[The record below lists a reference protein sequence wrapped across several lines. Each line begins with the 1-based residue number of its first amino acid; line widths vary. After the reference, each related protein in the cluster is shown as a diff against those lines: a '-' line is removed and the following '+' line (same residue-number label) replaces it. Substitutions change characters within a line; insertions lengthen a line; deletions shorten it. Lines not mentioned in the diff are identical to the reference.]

1 MEFFV
6 PSQHSREIEGVEK
19 ETRRSTIKLKQ
30 VSFSAAG
37 GVSLPQAL
45 NDSSKGDTGRETQQ
59 SCKVH
64 TVVSPPAVIFSHVN
78 DVTSNETKTTFRHS
92 KDDDISSKNNNNNTN
107 KNSNNNNRRENRG
120 SLSLITSDG
129 SVDEL
134 SLRLPFGIGLDYSPC
149 GKKAASSS
157 ELDENEFQN
166 DQSFKAK
173 KMKRLSLLDED
184 AKKIDLRSQDVTHH
198 IQSARQDGALD
209 GSELNEMNEV
219 TINVESGAADAPQHD
234 ECDLLIRKEFSSS
247 NTDYVTAFNS
257 TDAALGN
264 RAEHI
269 RGFPLKSIIDD
280 DVHAEENNRKANEGT
295 GKGNSAK
302 SCDERQI
309 SNLV

>member
-1 MEFFV
+1 M

-149 GKKAASSS
+149 GKKAVLSS
-157 ELDENEFQN
+157 ELDENDFQK
-166 DQSFKAK
+166 DQNFKTK
-173 KMKRLSLLDED
+173 KMKRSPFLDED
-184 AKKIDLRSQDVTHH
+184 ARKNGLRSQDDTHH
-198 IQSARQDGALD
+198 IQSASQD
-209 GSELNEMNEV
+209 GSELNEMNEI
-219 TINVESGAADAPQHD
+219 TINVESGAADASQHN
-234 ECDLLIRKEFSSS
+234 ECDLLLRKEFSSS
-247 NTDYVTAFNS
+247 NTDYVTVFNS

-269 RGFPLKSIIDD
+269 RGVPLKSIIDD
-280 DVHAEENNRKANEGT
+280 DVHAKENNRKANEGT
-295 GKGNSAK
+295 GKGNSAQ